1 MARPAIPATQ
11 PRSRLDARQV
21 GISITVGAVAALI
34 DTGILLSMAALIFT
48 GSLSAYVSSGISLM
62 LVGTGIMSI
71 VFALLSSRPGMIF
84 FAQDAPT
91 LFVALIA
98 ANVVVGIPA
107 NQSATAYVTVI
118 AVIAL
123 TTLATGITF
132 FLLGQFRLGELVRYL
147 PYPVVGGFLAGT
159 GWLLVLG
166 GISVMTDSAVGLR
179 ELFSLLLPP
188 MLWQWLPGFGFGL
201 LIFFVMRRFSHP
213 LILPLMLVFGV
224 SAFYVWLSASGYSV
238 ADALSKGWLLGPF
251 PEQIVWA
258 PLSPATLAQV
268 HWPAIASQTFSIAT
282 AVAISVI
289 GLLLNV
295 SGIQLA
301 RREDLDLNQELRAA
315 GVAQIAAGL
324 FSGPPGY
331 HALGTSTLAYRMG
344 ARSRLASFAMGCC
357 IIAFFFIGTPLIS
370 LMPQIVLGGLLCYLG
385 LNFLSDWL
393 ISAWWRLPR
402 LDYALVVL
410 ILALIIVF
418 GVLTG
423 VIVGLFIAVVL
434 FVVTYSR
441 IEVVKH
447 ALSGATVQSRVT
459 RSYSQ
464 QERLRT
470 LGLQTA
476 IFQLQGFIFFGTAHD
491 LLERVRRRVQN
502 PDLPGLRFALFD
514 FRLVSRL
521 DSTALLSFSKLC
533 QLAKQQGLTLIFTQ
547 LSPAIAHQIE
557 QGLLVE
563 APPGLVQRFPDL
575 DHGLEWCEN
584 ALLSTDQPHETL
596 PQTLREQLAVLAP
609 GVSHLERLIS
619 HFERHD
625 IAAGAYLI
633 HKGDQPT
640 DMFFIETGQVT
651 AQIATP
657 EGAPLRLETMRG
669 GHVVG
674 ELGFYLGR
682 ERTADVIA
690 DEPSCVYRLS
700 RDGLARMSANDAEA
714 TAAFHLI
721 MARLLSNRVV
731 HLIESV
737 DALQR

>member
-1 MARPAIPATQ
+1 MARPATPATQ
-11 PRSRLDARQV
+11 TRAHLDVRQIGV
-21 GISITVGAVAALI
+21 SITAGVVAALI
-34 DTGILLSMAALIFT
+34 DTGIVLSMAALIFT

-84 FAQDAPT
+84 FAQDGPA

-107 NQSATAYVTVI
+107 NQSASAYLTVI

-147 PYPVVGGFLAGT
+147 PYPVVGGFLAGA

-166 GISVMTDSAVGLR
+166 GISIMTGSSPGLR
-179 ELFSLLLPP
+179 ELPSLLLPP
-188 MLWQWLPGFGFGL
+188 TLWQWLPGFVFGL
-201 LIFFVMRRFSHP
+201 LVLLVMRRFSHP
-213 LILPLMLVFGV
+213 LALPLMLAFGV
-224 SAFYVWLSASGYSV
+224 SVFYAWLSASGYAV
-238 ADALSKGWLLGPF
+238 TEALSNGWLLGPF
-251 PEQIVWA
+251 PAQVVWA
-258 PLSPATLAQV
+258 PLTPAMLAEV
-268 HWPAIASQTFSIAT
+268 DWPAITSQAVGIAT

-295 SGIQLA
+295 SGIQLV

-315 GVAQIAAGL
+315 GLAQIAAGL

-331 HALGTSTLAYRMG
+331 HGLGASTLAHRMG
-344 ARSRLASFAMGCC
+344 ARSRLASLSMGLCM
-357 IIAFFFIGTPLIS
+357 IGFFFIGAPLIS
-370 LMPQIVLGGLLCYLG
+370 LIPQVVLGGLLCYLG

-393 ISAWWRLPR
+393 IAAWWRLPR

-459 RSYSQ
+459 RSYSEQ
-464 QERLRT
+464 DRLRS
-470 LGLQTA
+470 LGLQTV

-491 LLERVRRRVQN
+491 LFERVRRRVQT
-502 PDLPGLRFALFD
+502 PDLPALRFVLFD

-533 QLAKQQGLTLIFTQ
+533 QLAEQQGLSLIFTQ

-563 APPGLVQRFPDL
+563 TPPGLVQRFPDL

-584 ALLSTDQPHETL
+584 ALLRDDQPRETP
-596 PQTLREQLAVLAP
+596 PQTLHEQLAALAP

-625 IAAGAYLI
+625 IAAGTYLI
-633 HKGDQPT
+633 RKGDLPS
-640 DMFFIETGQVT
+640 DMYFIETGQVT
-651 AQIATP
+651 AQLVTP
-657 EGAPLRLETMRG
+657 EGALLRLETMRG
-669 GHVVG
+669 GRAVG

-682 ERTADVIA
+682 QRTADVVA
-690 DEPSCVYRLS
+690 DEPSCIYRLS
-700 RDGLARMSANDAEA
+700 RDGLAQMAANDAEA

-721 MARLLSNRVV
+721 MARLLSDRVV
-731 HLIESV
+731 HLIETV